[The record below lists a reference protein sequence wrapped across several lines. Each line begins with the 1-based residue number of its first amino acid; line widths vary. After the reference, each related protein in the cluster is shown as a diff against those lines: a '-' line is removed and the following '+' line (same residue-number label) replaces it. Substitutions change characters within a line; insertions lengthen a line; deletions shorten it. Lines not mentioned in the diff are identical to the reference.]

1 MHILTRGKK
10 LYQSLWIAKE
20 DPMALHR
27 AMEDNNIRGYVK
39 EKLQLPAEDV
49 VFLP

>member
-1 MHILTRGKK
+1 L
-10 LYQSLWIAKE
+10 IAKE

-39 EKLQLPAEDV
+39 ETLMLPAEDV
-49 VFLP
+49 PNITVLSKVGWLGSLLSI